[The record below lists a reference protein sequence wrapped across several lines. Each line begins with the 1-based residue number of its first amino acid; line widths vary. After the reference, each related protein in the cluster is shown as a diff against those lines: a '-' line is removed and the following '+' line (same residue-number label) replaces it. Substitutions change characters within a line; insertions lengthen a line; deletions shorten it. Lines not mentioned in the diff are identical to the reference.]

1 MNRPLM
7 SFVLMAMLLIFA
19 LPVTGGEDPE
29 AGSLSDAI
37 HKGQPLFSLRYRF
50 EEVDQDNIDS
60 KAHASTLRTTVGY
73 RTGTHK
79 GFSFMIEA
87 EDVTVVGDPHA
98 YSNKGFEHLHNG
110 IAPNERPV
118 VADPAQTA
126 INQVFFQ
133 WKNSANKTHIGRREI
148 IIGDARFVG
157 NVGWRQNHQSFDAF
171 AFTNSSLDF
180 ADLSYRFIN
189 KVNTITGAVQDMA
202 SHLINADVKVGD
214 LGKLGLYGYLLDY
227 TRMEN
232 YPNSRSTYGAEF
244 KGQQELSENVDLLY
258 ELEYA
263 ANGDYSEVG
272 KLDDTPDSIEAQ
284 YFFVMV
290 GAAFKPVTVKVG
302 YEVLG
307 GDKEEDLDMNKG
319 AFTTPLATLH
329 KFNGW
334 ADKFLGTPGAGLED
348 LFFQANGPIGPVKGL
363 AVYHIFKT
371 ADGGVDLGNEFDI
384 QFTYK
389 APWKQTFGLK
399 GAFYSTEAAEPIPG
413 AAHSVDTK
421 KFWVFTGFKI

>member
-1 MNRPLM
+1 MMKRSLM
-7 SFVLMAMLLIFA
+7 CCVLAALLLAVA
-19 LPVTGGEDPE
+19 LPVMGEEDTQS
-29 AGSLSDAI
+29 ASLGDAI
-37 HKGQPLFSLRYRF
+37 TKGTPLFSLRYRF
-50 EEVDQDNIDS
+50 EEVDQTGVDK

-79 GFSFMIEA
+79 GLSFTVEA
-87 EDVTVVGDPHA
+87 EDVSVVGDAQA
-98 YSNKGFEHLHNG
+98 YNNKGFEHLWNG
-110 IAPNERPV
+110 VTDRPV
-118 VADPAQTA
+118 VADPANTSL
-126 INQVFFQ
+126 NQAYLQ
-133 WKNSANKTHIGRREI
+133 WKNSANKAHYGRREI

-180 ADLSYRFIN
+180 VDISYRFVN
-189 KVNTITGAVQDMA
+189 KVHTITGATNDMA
-202 SHLINADVKVGD
+202 SHLINLDLDVGQA
-214 LGKLGLYGYLLDY
+214 GKLGLYGYLLDF
-227 TRMEN
+227 TRMQN
-232 YPNSRSTYGAEF
+232 YGQSRSTYGAEL
-244 KGQQELSENVDLLY
+244 KGKQQLSDSTALLY

-263 ANGDYSEVG
+263 AQADNGDNPNTV
-272 KLDDTPDSIEAQ
+272 EAT
-284 YFFVMV
+284 YLFLTV
-290 GAAFKPVTVKVG
+290 GAAFKPVTIKVG

-307 GDKEEDLDMNKG
+307 GDADEDMAKNKG

-348 LFFQANGPIGPVKGL
+348 LYFLATGMIGPVKGL
-363 AVYHIFKT
+363 GVYHMFKT
-371 ADGGVDLGNEFDI
+371 ADGGADLGSEFDL

-399 GAFYSTEAAEPIPG
+399 GAFYSTDATEAVSG
-413 AAHSVDTK
+413 VAHTVDTK